1 MCSHGVAQVTREKG
15 ETKLHNIE
23 GESSLWLTKRDVA
36 TAGFN
41 VMTVSKGELA
51 MIFRANMRSKWHKY
65 NRISLGGH
73 VTKIFG
79 GTYTGLRIED
89 KMPINLPLI
98 EEGSLKAIGTVGLLR
113 SDKGQ
118 IGKAAKLELR
128 LMNWPFGFLSKFI
141 EGLCDADAE
150 SEAVTGTFGV
160 DMIEWRNEL
169 NIAYNSTINLETSAF
184 GSTLS
189 TSVNPS
195 TGQAKVNLRLASNEI
210 WWFSLFGIPSVARTM
225 YARIVS
231 GQIE

>member
-1 MCSHGVAQVTREKG
+1 MSSFSSQYPLDAHSSSPSSETSSFIPSLCS
-15 ETKLHNIE
+15 I
-23 GESSLWLTKRDVA
+23 
-36 TAGFN
+36 
-41 VMTVSKGELA
+41 
-51 MIFRANMRSKWHKY
+51 
-65 NRISLGGH
+65 
-73 VTKIFG
+73 
-79 GTYTGLRIED
+79 
-89 KMPINLPLI
+89 PLPLV

-210 WWFSLFGIPSVARTM
+210 WWFSLLGVPSVARTM